1 MTVIPFRAARS
12 RRRPVWPVQPPPA
25 LGPTVPASSRT
36 TAAEDDRDGDRLRM
50 RQNLSA
56 LAVVAFLLVF
66 GVWLIDRLQAYSRTM
81 ACIESGHRSCLKL
94 DVDAALKR

>member
-12 RRRPVWPVQPPPA
+12 RQRPSWPVQPPPA
-25 LGPTVPASSRT
+25 LGANVPASSRSE
-36 TAAEDDRDGDRLRM
+36 AEDDRDGDRLRM
-50 RQNLSA
+50 RQNLGA
-56 LAVVAFLLVF
+56 LAVVVFLVVF

-94 DVDAALKR
+94 NVDAAIKR